1 MVVDGVIRG
10 GKGGKAPYPLP
21 LALHFTSLAFY
32 NKAAGKVAAQDN
44 QIEKEQKNRHL
55 AVAERSGVNE
65 NKK

>member
-44 QIEKEQKNRHL
+44 QNEKKQK
-55 AVAERSGVNE
+55 
-65 NKK
+65 KIDTWQ

>member
-1 MVVDGVIRG
+1 MVKAGKRHIRCLW
-10 GKGGKAPYPLP
+10 P
-21 LALHFTSLAFY
+21 FTSLAFY

>member
-1 MVVDGVIRG
+1 MVKAGKRHIRCLW
-10 GKGGKAPYPLP
+10 P
-21 LALHFTSLAFY
+21 FTSLAFY

-44 QIEKEQKNRHL
+44 QNEKKTKKNRHL